1 MILLPTF
8 YSEKFGLEI
17 AFIGIVI
24 FLARL
29 IDIITDPIM
38 GWISD
43 KNIISR
49 KFWVIFGGLLAI
61 FALNKL
67 FVIDSIPYK
76 NYLLIWISILYIG
89 WTMFQIPYLSLG
101 YDLESDYFLRTKL
114 SANREF
120 FILLGLF
127 LSLGMPMIL
136 KLNNA
141 ELLVY
146 LVYVAFFTG
155 FIGVALLIIFIPEK
169 NSKTQKIIFL
179 DILKNMRNNPSLL
192 KVMTIWL
199 INSIANVLPM
209 ILFAFFITYVLGG
222 DDFSRQKVLFFY
234 FLFAL
239 LGIPFWTLLSKRIH
253 KIKTWSL
260 SLFSSAF
267 FFVFVL
273 FLSEGDVLAFILIS
287 CLTGFCLAADLILPP
302 SIQADLTDLHKEKFK
317 EDISG
322 VLFSMITFIN
332 KFSFAISSIFVFGI
346 LGLMNFEPNQN
357 ISNESKQF
365 ITFSYALIPI
375 IMKVFAGCALTKF
388 KLDETKLRKI
398 QKKIYG

>member
-17 AFIGIVI
+17 AFIGIVF

-114 SANREF
+114 SAMREF

-127 LSLGMPMIL
+127 ISLGLPLIL
-136 KLNNA
+136 EMKSFESL
-141 ELLVY
+141 EFLVN
-146 LVYVAFFTG
+146 VASISG
-155 FIGVALLIIFIPEK
+155 IIGIIILLIFVPD
-169 NSKTQKIIFL
+169 N
-179 DILKNMRNNPSLL
+179 LK
-192 KVMTIWL
+192 
-199 INSIANVLPM
+199 
-209 ILFAFFITYVLGG
+209 
-222 DDFSRQKVLFFY
+222 
-234 FLFAL
+234 
-239 LGIPFWTLLSKRIH
+239 
-253 KIKTWSL
+253 
-260 SLFSSAF
+260 
-267 FFVFVL
+267 
-273 FLSEGDVLAFILIS
+273 
-287 CLTGFCLAADLILPP
+287 
-302 SIQADLTDLHKEKFK
+302 
-317 EDISG
+317 
-322 VLFSMITFIN
+322 
-332 KFSFAISSIFVFGI
+332 
-346 LGLMNFEPNQN
+346 
-357 ISNESKQF
+357 
-365 ITFSYALIPI
+365 
-375 IMKVFAGCALTKF
+375 
-388 KLDETKLRKI
+388 
-398 QKKIYG
+398 KKK